1 MTVIPPI
8 DQSVARLIDANLDRS
23 REGLRVIEDWCR
35 FGLNRK
41 DLTMKIKDWR
51 HQLASHHHEIYKNA
65 RSVATDQGA
74 LSNHPE
80 QENRNLPNSIIS
92 ANCARAQESLRV
104 LEEFS
109 RKSDPELS
117 EIAAKIRYGIY
128 QLEQTLLKLC
138 KGKEKRQKL
147 NSCNICLITSP
158 QKELNKSVTGALSA
172 GLKMIQY
179 RCKEGT
185 DQEKLKQAKKLADI
199 CKSNDALF
207 IINDRLDI
215 ALAVNADGVHLGQN
229 DIPTEIARKLLG
241 FEKLIGR
248 STHSLKQLQKAEEEG
263 CDYIGIGPVYE
274 TTTKPTAKPIDFK
287 SLIEVTNKTSL
298 PYFAIGGI
306 NNSNLSEITSIGIKR
321 IAVSNAIMH
330 SKDPSLATKELIK
343 KLT

>member
-1 MTVIPPI
+1 
-8 DQSVARLIDANLDRS
+8 
-23 REGLRVIEDWCR
+23 
-35 FGLNRK
+35 
-41 DLTMKIKDWR
+41 
-51 HQLASHHHEIYKNA
+51 
-65 RSVATDQGA
+65 
-74 LSNHPE
+74 
-80 QENRNLPNSIIS
+80 
-92 ANCARAQESLRV
+92 
-104 LEEFS
+104 
-109 RKSDPELS
+109 
-117 EIAAKIRYGIY
+117 
-128 QLEQTLLKLC
+128 
-138 KGKEKRQKL
+138 
-147 NSCNICLITSP
+147 
-158 QKELNKSVTGALSA
+158 
-172 GLKMIQY
+172 MIQY